1 MTIIDQ
7 ETEDQIAD
15 GATVPTDPT
24 VVEADGPSN
33 WQQSI
38 EGEWYGT
45 PSVFDAE
52 GNHTGFIKVN
62 RSSVFED
69 GTTTYFMHTLFDND
83 GPLRSRFE
91 FVEFAFE
98 VLDSDANRIYMGPD
112 FIGAGHPYGNL
123 VDAHYYSPAWRAD
136 LRTMVH
142 VIDDNQTQVYSSLL
156 YDGPT
161 LFAVFNGVYKV
172 AFDYETNAATRAT
185 IDEFCAGERVA
196 GRRPHDLPAK
206 QSGTW
211 SGEIALWGPDQQQYG
226 TATMCIVH
234 EPITLLRTRQTI
246 EITGDMDR
254 RFVVERYHD
263 GHRHT
268 YDGPDLYGNAIAYG
282 RASYSSLHALGRA
295 EKISGRDF
303 LFDDQRS
310 LSIAWKFHDGDQMS
324 TLAYGVLRWEPDA

>member
-1 MTIIDQ
+1 MSTVDK
-7 ETEDQIAD
+7 IA
-15 GATVPTDPT
+15 
-24 VVEADGPSN
+24 VEVQVEEDGPSE
-33 WQQSI
+33 WQKSI
-38 EGEWYGT
+38 EGEWYGN

-52 GNHTGFIKVN
+52 GNHTGFISVN
-62 RSSVFED
+62 RSSVYDD
-69 GTTTYFMHTLFDND
+69 GTTTYYMHTLFDND

-98 VLDSDANRIYMGPD
+98 LLDSDQDRIYLGPD

-142 VIDDNQTQVYSSLL
+142 LVGDTEIYSSLL

-172 AFDYETNAATRAT
+172 AFDYETNETTRER
-185 IDEFCAGERVA
+185 IDAFCAGERVA

-206 QSGTW
+206 QAGTW
-211 SGEIALWGPDQQQYG
+211 TGELALYGPDQQPSG
-226 TATMCIVH
+226 TAQISITH
-234 EPITLLRTRQTI
+234 EPLSLLRARQTI
-246 EITGDMDR
+246 EITGDLER
-254 RFVVERYHD
+254 RWTVERYHD
-263 GHRHT
+263 GNRHT

-282 RASYSSLHALGRA
+282 RAAYNSMHVMGTA
-295 EKISGRDF
+295 EKIAGRDF

-310 LSIAWKFHDGDQMS
+310 LSLNWKFFQGDRMA
-324 TLAYGVLRWEPDA
+324 TLAFGVLGWTPTP